1 MQVYGTLAEWGYTK
15 MNTVYVKQPSTVW
28 KVIKI
33 LLIISAIGFV
43 AWIVYKK
50 FFQKKKTDLLDDADD
65 LDELDID
72 MSDLDV
78 DFDEDAFEVSAG
90 DVIANAEDMA

>member
-1 MQVYGTLAEWGYTK
+1 

-28 KVIKI
+28 KVIKV

-50 FFQKKKTDLLDDADD
+50 FFQKKKSDLVDDAYG
-65 LDELDID
+65 LDEIELYMSELDV
-72 MSDLDV
+72 DLDV
-78 DFDEDAFEVSAG
+78 EAPFEAAAD
-90 DVIANAEDMA
+90 DVIANVEDMA